1 MKESRKTKVT
11 VIVILICLAF
21 LPYAINWVVTTVSEW
36 VPQCNDVTLT
46 SLLEALKVEYPSAH
60 IYSGTVY
67 DDNGDIKIGED
78 TEIFLFSGTDGTFV
92 GRFSFDYGNPDEY
105 NTSRD
110 FKDNGY
116 GDFEIFNLKSESELK
131 NILNIIMPLYF
142 NNWTNATTNE
152 CVNALFPN
160 EEFIELENFRGL
172 EYKNVDI
179 VGFDKDEMTVC
190 FL

>member
-78 TEIFLFSGTDGTFV
+78 TEIF
-92 GRFSFDYGNPDEY
+92 
-105 NTSRD
+105 
-110 FKDNGY
+110 
-116 GDFEIFNLKSESELK
+116 
-131 NILNIIMPLYF
+131 YF
-142 NNWTNATTNE
+142 QE
-152 CVNALFPN
+152 RMVL
-160 EEFIELENFRGL
+160 L
-172 EYKNVDI
+172 
-179 VGFDKDEMTVC
+179 
-190 FL
+190 